1 MENYKCKKMDTL
13 HQNGIFY
20 IISEDQVGENVKA
33 SSLEGIDTI
42 VEPPFDVVGTQ
53 YISEYKE

>member
-1 MENYKCKKMDTL
+1 MDTL